1 MKVLIIGG
9 GPAGMLAAIS
19 AKEEGYEVTLLEK
32 NNRLGKK
39 LSITGKGRCNI
50 TSSLDISEFIENIPG
65 NGRFLYSAFEN
76 FDNKD
81 ILKLLN
87 IPTKNERGNRI
98 FPVSDRAE
106 DVVEALKRKLDGVNV
121 IYGEQVKKILVKDIK
136 ENEDEANAQSEKTE
150 NEKHS
155 KKEIKYNKEVYG
167 VKTQDRTFET
177 DKVIVATGGMSYP
190 GTGSTGDGYELAK
203 ECGHTI
209 TQIKPSLTAMTVTDE
224 SLEICQELQG
234 LTLKNVAIKV
244 LENGKK
250 VYDDFGE
257 MLFTHFGISGPTV
270 LSASAHLVRTKMK
283 NPIFEIDLKPGLTE
297 EKLNDR
303 IIRDFDKYKN
313 KEIKNSL
320 NDLLPKA
327 MIPVA
332 IKVSKID
339 EDKKVNEITREERF
353 RLVDTLKHFKI
364 KISGFRPV
372 KEAIITAGGVS
383 TKEINP
389 KTMESKIV
397 KGLYF
402 AGEVIDVDA
411 YTGGFNLQIAY
422 STGYTAG
429 KCKEN

>member
-106 DVVEALKRKLDGVNV
+106 DVVETLKRKLDGVNV

-177 DKVIVATGGMSYP
+177 DKVIIATGGMSYP

-209 TQIKPSLTAMTVTDE
+209 TQIRPSLTAMTVTDE

-339 EDKKVNEITREERF
+339 EDKKANEITREERF

-389 KTMESKIV
+389 KTMESKII

>member
-209 TQIKPSLTAMTVTDE
+209 TQIRPSLTAMTVTDE

>member
-177 DKVIVATGGMSYP
+177 DKVIIATGGMSYP

-209 TQIKPSLTAMTVTDE
+209 TQIRPSLTAMTVTDE